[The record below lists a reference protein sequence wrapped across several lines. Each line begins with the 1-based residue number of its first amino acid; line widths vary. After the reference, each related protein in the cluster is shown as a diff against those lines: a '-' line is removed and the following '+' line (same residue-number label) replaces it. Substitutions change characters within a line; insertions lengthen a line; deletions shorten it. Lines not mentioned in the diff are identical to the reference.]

1 MLLKKTHWALF
12 LSGAQKNRGVRWNAQ
27 NTGEIVP
34 QINKPEPITEPMHI
48 IMVLAGKLDH

>member
-1 MLLKKTHWALF
+1 MEKTHWALF